1 MGSTVER
8 MVTVACGGAN
18 NVLVEEIYSVYKPRF
33 FLSGRRDNVFIG
45 NRDLCVNEM

>member
-33 FLSGRRDNVFIG
+33 FLRGSRDNSTTQCCTEPIG
-45 NRDLCVNEM
+45 